1 MKDGSLRFIDTDEW
15 GAFVKDIENESWQD
29 ILPELEF
36 SDAEDLF
43 GVLADSKLAQERV
56 AAMIALVTVFFE
68 PGHPIDSEWRTRL
81 VSTLE
86 NLRRHEPDD
95 GVRAMAAGS
104 MLRARVQEREAQ
116 LKRGN
121 PS

>member
-15 GAFVKDIENESWQD
+15 RAFVKDIEHEGWYD

-36 SDAEDLF
+36 SDADDLF
-43 GVLADSKLAQERV
+43 DVLADTKPAQERV
-56 AAMIALVTVFFE
+56 AAMIALVTVFFD
-68 PGHPIDSEWRTRL
+68 PGHPIDSEWRGRL
-81 VSTLE
+81 LSTLE
-86 NLRRHEPDD
+86 NLRRDEPDD

-104 MLRARVQEREAQ
+104 FLQARLQEREAE